1 MKDYITL
8 TYWRLGHPLPVES
21 ASDFYYVNFTRRLY
35 HTIRNTDVGRQST
48 EDWVAETAMTL
59 AYYLEDVIS
68 GLGFWRTF
76 VTKHKALYGKYLPF
90 FEVDEKDYYLDEINQ
105 PDVCFLLWMSV
116 QDNKRE
122 ALVNPENPY
131 LTELSEML
139 YRQLDK
145 EFERAPIND
154 DLLAQLKNPDTY
166 SDFSRLSLVGMKM
179 LGGTYLF
186 RPFVKMTEG
195 VVVREVNSLLTPGTQ
210 LSLREY
216 TVRFMQVFDK
226 NTGILALRGAEWMS
240 AWLELWG
247 LPDESRRVAEMEV
260 VPLAYY
266 RLQTYDAENLTLE
279 GFDGTTY
286 TLPRDAFQPLVEQLM
301 NINKVC
307 LTTLVH
313 YGDTWTTAGAVSWY
327 PTTDLFEQYRTMMT
341 ERRKINEEAYR
352 KVMEGNAGRPIVY
365 FQDWTAFMDWAKQH
379 LELEEQFKPTRE
391 MERGKCL
398 VLFAS
403 PEEGM
408 TLVPNEARFIC
419 DGEHNPCYNAGQA
432 RRGSLSLLI
441 TPGNL
446 STRMLHYLLDNRLL
460 PDAAL
465 SSAKDAEH
473 GKQLVQENMDFIA
486 RFMRTADY

>member
-59 AYYLEDVIS
+59 AYYLEDVVS

-90 FEVDEKDYYLDEINQ
+90 FEVDEKDFYLDEINQ

-210 LSLREY
+210 LSLRE
-216 TVRFMQVFDK
+216 
-226 NTGILALRGAEWMS
+226 
-240 AWLELWG
+240 
-247 LPDESRRVAEMEV
+247 
-260 VPLAYY
+260 
-266 RLQTYDAENLTLE
+266 
-279 GFDGTTY
+279 
-286 TLPRDAFQPLVEQLM
+286 
-301 NINKVC
+301 
-307 LTTLVH
+307 
-313 YGDTWTTAGAVSWY
+313 
-327 PTTDLFEQYRTMMT
+327 
-341 ERRKINEEAYR
+341 
-352 KVMEGNAGRPIVY
+352 
-365 FQDWTAFMDWAKQH
+365 
-379 LELEEQFKPTRE
+379 
-391 MERGKCL
+391 
-398 VLFAS
+398 
-403 PEEGM
+403 
-408 TLVPNEARFIC
+408 
-419 DGEHNPCYNAGQA
+419 
-432 RRGSLSLLI
+432 
-441 TPGNL
+441 
-446 STRMLHYLLDNRLL
+446 
-460 PDAAL
+460 
-465 SSAKDAEH
+465 
-473 GKQLVQENMDFIA
+473 
-486 RFMRTADY
+486 

>member
-1 MKDYITL
+1 M
-8 TYWRLGHPLPVES
+8 PVES

-59 AYYLEDVIS
+59 AYYLEDVVS

-90 FEVDEKDYYLDEINQ
+90 FEVDEKEYYLDEINL

-216 TVRFMQVFDK
+216 TVRFMQVFGK

-313 YGDTWTTAGAVSWY
+313 YVMKRTAY
-327 PTTDLFEQYRTMMT
+327 
-341 ERRKINEEAYR
+341 
-352 KVMEGNAGRPIVY
+352 
-365 FQDWTAFMDWAKQH
+365 
-379 LELEEQFKPTRE
+379 
-391 MERGKCL
+391 
-398 VLFAS
+398 
-403 PEEGM
+403 
-408 TLVPNEARFIC
+408 
-419 DGEHNPCYNAGQA
+419 
-432 RRGSLSLLI
+432 
-441 TPGNL
+441 
-446 STRMLHYLLDNRLL
+446 
-460 PDAAL
+460 PDAPKTVVLTFSNKAARDVREKIDEIAPEMFDRLYVGTIHSFCLDMFRRYGHLIGMNPDAKHWSAWNAAL
-465 SSAKDAEH
+465 KYSVYETSRKMWLPT
-473 GKQLVQENMDFIA
+473 G
-486 RFMRTADY
+486 